1 MAMFSY
7 QSVDSDLYDF
17 IYPDSYMPAISVYP
31 RISTNVLIAPCFNG
45 IFRILNWRYLP
56 YIKPIFQAG
65 YGNVGYCY
73 GDF

>member
-31 RISTNVLIAPCFNG
+31 RISTNVLIAPLNG
-45 IFRILNWRYLP
+45 MAWSYQHYSSLGR
-56 YIKPIFQAG
+56 
-65 YGNVGYCY
+65 
-73 GDF
+73 